1 MKNTVKVLKFL
12 AVLVCMYMLDRHI
25 PGGNIL
31 CFIIMS
37 TALWNLV
44 NKNK

>member
-12 AVLVCMYMLDRHI
+12 AAAVCLYMLDRHV
-25 PGGNIL
+25 PGGSIL

-37 TALWNLV
+37 VALWSLV
-44 NKNK
+44 NK